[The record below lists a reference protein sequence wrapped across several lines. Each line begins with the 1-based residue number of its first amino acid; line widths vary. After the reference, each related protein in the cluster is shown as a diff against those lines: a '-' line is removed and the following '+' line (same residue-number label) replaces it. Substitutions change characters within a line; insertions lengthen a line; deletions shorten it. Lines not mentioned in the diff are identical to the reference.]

1 MYPRCADRVRVRDP
15 VRLTALLVED
25 RDWACPDCV
34 SGKMLVGTAAAVS
47 MAVLSLLCVCII
59 QGTVKGADATV
70 VYANDKVFAD
80 LLSGALSVNKAILTG
95 KLKVREAPSRAQAWP
110 PNGEGAL

>member
-1 MYPRCADRVRVRDP
+1 M
-15 VRLTALLVED
+15 
-25 RDWACPDCV
+25 
-34 SGKMLVGTAAAVS
+34 
-47 MAVLSLLCVCII
+47 
-59 QGTVKGADATV
+59 

-110 PNGEGAL
+110 PDGEGAL